1 MSIRESVPGA
11 PRRADSELARLDGM
25 AIRHRIA
32 HGRGTV
38 VWREFGDGPPLVLLH
53 GGHGNWMHWARSID
67 ALSARHTLLIPDL
80 PGFGDSDSL
89 PGPVH
94 APDRLERLVEAAI
107 ATLDRLAGSDSP
119 VALAGFSFGGLVAAR
134 AAARRPN
141 IRRLALLG
149 PGGHG
154 GARRPVAELI
164 DWRTDDPVAM
174 RHALRHNLE
183 AHMLHDRGAV
193 DDLAMA
199 IHERACKATRFRS
212 KAISRQA
219 LLGDALG
226 AYAGPTLLM
235 WGEHDVTAVPMEVA
249 QQLSHGEGHRDWCV
263 IPGAGHW
270 VQFERHREVN
280 PLLLRWF
287 GEAEPR

>member
-1 MSIRESVPGA
+1 MSAGETARRG
-11 PRRADSELARLDGM
+11 PRQAEAELARLDGT
-25 AIRHRIA
+25 AIRHRIV
-32 HGRGTV
+32 HGGATV

-67 ALSARHTLLIPDL
+67 ALGATHTLLIPDL

-89 PGPVH
+89 PGSVH
-94 APDRLERLVEAAI
+94 APDRLDRLVEAVI
-107 ATLDRLAGSDSP
+107 GTLDQLLGGDTP
-119 VALAGFSFGGLVAAR
+119 VALAGFSFGGLVAASL
-134 AAARRPN
+134 AARRPGLA
-141 IRRLALLG
+141 RLALLG

-154 GARRPVAELI
+154 GARRPGAALI
-164 DWRTDDPVAM
+164 DWRTDDPAAM

-199 IHERACKATRFRS
+199 IHERACRATRFRS
-212 KAISRQA
+212 KAISRQP
-219 LLGDALG
+219 LLGDALA

-235 WGEHDVTAVPMEVA
+235 WGEHDVTAVPVDIAE
-249 QQLSHGEGHRDWCV
+249 QLAAGADHRDWCV

-270 VQFERHREVN
+270 VQYERHREVN
-280 PLLLRWF
+280 GLLLRWF
-287 GEAEPR
+287 AATERD

>member
-1 MSIRESVPGA
+1 MSTRESVSGLPGQ
-11 PRRADSELARLDGM
+11 ADNELARLDAM

-32 HGRGTV
+32 HGAGTV
-38 VWREFGDGPPLVLLH
+38 VWREFGEGPPLVLLH

-67 ALSARHTLLIPDL
+67 ALSARHTLLVPDL
-80 PGFGDSDSL
+80 PGFGDSDPL

-94 APDRLERLVEAAI
+94 DPDRLERLVETVI
-107 ATLDRLAGSDSP
+107 GTLNQLVGGKTP
-119 VALAGFSFGGLVAAR
+119 VALAGFSFGGLAA
-134 AAARRPN
+134 AFVAARRPN
-141 IRRLALLG
+141 IGRLALLG

-154 GARRPVAELI
+154 GARRPGAALI
-164 DWRTDDPVAM
+164 DWRTEDPVAM
-174 RHALRHNLE
+174 RRALRHNLE

-219 LLGDALG
+219 LLRDALAG
-226 AYAGPTLLM
+226 YTGPTLLM

-249 QQLSHGEGHRDWCV
+249 QQLAHGEGHRDWCV

-287 GEAEPR
+287 GDAQAR